1 VLAAGEEAEFFDF
14 HAKTSPGLFRKAYRM
29 CRGHEADAHDMLQ
42 LTYLK
47 AIRRWSTVSGLTDP
61 QRHRW
66 LATTLTREVLQ
77 MWRAPHQS
85 RETAPDDGDGPES
98 ASADNTSVI
107 DHRDRLRQAC
117 RAIARMDGRPA
128 EVMALHCL
136 AGYEIAEVAEILEID
151 QATVR
156 VHLHKARTRLRTMM
170 AGQEGGDGDDA

>member
-1 VLAAGEEAEFFDF
+1 MLAADEEADFFDF
-14 HAKTSPGLFRKAYRM
+14 HAKTSPGLFHKAYRM
-29 CRGHEADAHDMLQ
+29 CRGNEADAHDVLQ
-42 LTYLK
+42 QTYLK
-47 AIRRWSTVSGLTDP
+47 AMLRWSIVSGLSDP

-77 MWRAPHQS
+77 MWRTPHRS
-85 RETAPDDGDGPES
+85 RETAPDDGDGPEL
-98 ASADNTSVI
+98 ASPDNTSVI
-107 DHRDRLRQAC
+107 EHRDRLRRAC
-117 RAIARMDGRPA
+117 QAIARMDGRPA

-170 AGQEGGDGDDA
+170 AGQEGGDSDDA